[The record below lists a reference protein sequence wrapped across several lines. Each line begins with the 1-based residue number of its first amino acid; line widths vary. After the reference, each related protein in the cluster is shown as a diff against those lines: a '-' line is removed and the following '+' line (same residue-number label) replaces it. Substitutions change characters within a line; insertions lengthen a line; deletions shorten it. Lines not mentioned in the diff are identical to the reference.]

1 MSFSSMRPIYLS
13 ILVLIPFSS
22 GLASSVT
29 ELHAVRPARCSN
41 IFSRGKLENSMVV
54 SFPLLEKIPP
64 LEPIEAFLRDK
75 DQDGKAHYFYYGWGE
90 RAPFGEKDTGVWRRE
105 PSINSRFDVFI
116 LKAEPLVP
124 TASWNLQ
131 GQPRVAKIDELRS
144 QYRLVSYAKFPV
156 PRFFTLVHQTIF
168 LMRGIQS
175 HVTHQ
180 RYESAKVDLSTIV
193 SSRPVVERL
202 EDFIRSWETR
212 DGREKHIQ
220 SLMLSTVREA
230 FAESREGDIPLFI
243 LSLSSKLNALFPP
256 EISGTLVDSLR
267 SFPR

>member
-1 MSFSSMRPIYLS
+1 MRPLFFF
-13 ILVLIPFSS
+13 ILAQAPIVSA
-22 GLASSVT
+22 LAGSVT

-41 IFSRGKLENSMVV
+41 LFSLKKLESSAVIR
-54 SFPLLEKIPP
+54 FPLLEKFPP
-64 LEPIEAFLRDK
+64 LEPIDVFLRDK
-75 DQDGKAHYFYYGWGE
+75 EQDGKAHYFYYGWGE
-90 RAPFGEKDTGVWRRE
+90 RAPFGERDKGVWRRE

-124 TASWNLQ
+124 TARWNQ
-131 GQPRVAKIDELRS
+131 NGQPRVAKIDELRS
-144 QYRLVSYAKFPV
+144 QYRLVSYSKFPV
-156 PRFFTLVHQTIF
+156 PRFFTLIHQTIF

-175 HVTHQ
+175 HLTHQ

-230 FAESREGDIPLFI
+230 FAESGEGDIPLFI

-267 SFPR
+267 SFQK